1 MNDATAPGPPPRRRV
16 ACYVVREGLAGPEV
30 LVFDHVDVPD
40 SGTQVP
46 AGGMEPGES
55 VEEAALREVAEETGL
70 TGARVVRRLG
80 VSDRPHP
87 DTGAPQHTTYV
98 LMRYD
103 GRSDQPAE
111 PWTWKVEGE
120 GEDGGMLFRCW
131 FTPLPLDGV
140 ELAGHQSEFL
150 ASALV

>member
-1 MNDATAPGPPPRRRV
+1 MPLTISARRRV
-16 ACYVVREGLAGPEV
+16 ACYVLRETASGPEL

-40 SGTQVP
+40 AGTQVP
-46 AGGMEPGES
+46 AGGLEPGES

-70 TGARVVRRLG
+70 TEATVVRRLG
-80 VSDRPHP
+80 VSERPHP

-103 GRSDQPAE
+103 GRANE
-111 PWTWKVEGE
+111 HAAPWTWKVEGA

-131 FTPLPLDGV
+131 FTPLPLDEV
-140 ELAGHQSEFL
+140 TLAGDQDELLSQ
-150 ASALV
+150 V

>member
-1 MNDATAPGPPPRRRV
+1 M
-16 ACYVVREGLAGPEV
+16 
-30 LVFDHVDVPD
+30 FDHVDVPD
-40 SGTQVP
+40 AGTQVP

-87 DTGAPQHTTYV
+87 ETGAPQHTTYV
-98 LMRYD
+98 LMEYD
-103 GRSDQPAE
+103 GPASAHVE
-111 PWTWKVEGE
+111 PWTWKVEGA

-131 FTPLPLDGV
+131 FTPLPLDRV
-140 ELAGHQSEFL
+140 ELAGPQSEFL
-150 ASALV
+150 AFVLV